1 MNKIAIIGTGYVGL
15 VTGVCFAQNEDNHV
29 ICVDKDNSKIERLK
43 KGEPTIYENQLK
55 YYLNKAIYSKHIEFT
70 TNLDYAVGESDII
83 FIAVGTPSKLDGS
96 VDLSY
101 VYSVVDEIIK
111 AQQKYE
117 KELTVVVKSTVPPGT
132 CEKIQDKFNDAL
144 SNYYLLTFV
153 VSNPEF
159 LKEGV
164 AIDDFMNPDRIV
176 IGSPKNCGN
185 INTLYCY
192 DVKPDTELLICDNTV
207 TAELIK
213 YASNAM
219 LATRISFMNE
229 IANIANLVGA
239 DITKVEK
246 GIGLDKRIGDKFLKP
261 GCGYGGSCFPKD
273 VLGLI
278 DLSKQLELPS
288 YVIQATYESNL
299 LQKRMISKILAKEIE
314 YHTLYPRD
322 MKVAIWGVSFK
333 PNTDDIRE
341 APALSTIDHLLW
353 QYDFKEIAVYDPKAI
368 PNLKKELGEKSNR
381 ITYGNNMY
389 DILDG
394 ANFLII
400 HTDWDMFINADLEKV
415 ECLMNGGTIIDGR
428 NIFIN
433 KQIEKEYNLKYKHI

>member
-15 VTGVCFAQNEDNHV
+15 VSGVCFAQLDDNHV
-29 ICVDKDNSKIERLK
+29 ICVDKDVSKIERLK
-43 KGEPTIYENQLK
+43 QGKPTIYESQLK
-55 YYLNKAIYSKHIEFT
+55 EYLNQAIYSKHIEFT
-70 TNLDYAVGESDII
+70 TNLDYAVSESDII
-83 FIAVGTPSKLDGS
+83 FIAVGTPPKEDGS

-132 CEKIQDKFNDAL
+132 CEKIQEKFNDAL

-164 AIDDFMNPDRIV
+164 AIHDFMNPDRIV
-176 IGSPKNCGN
+176 IGSPHNCGN

-192 DVKPDTELLICDNTV
+192 DVKLGTELLICDNTV

-239 DITKVEK
+239 DISKVEK
-246 GIGLDKRIGDKFLKP
+246 GIGLDARIGNKFLKP

-278 DLSKQLELPS
+278 DLSKQLGLSS
-288 YVIQATYESNL
+288 YVLKATHETNL
-299 LQKRMISKILAKEIE
+299 LQKRKISNILDKEIE
-314 YHTLYPRD
+314 HHILYPRD
-322 MKVAIWGVSFK
+322 MKVAIWGVAFK

-341 APALSTIDHLLW
+341 APALATIEHLLW
-353 QYDFKEIAVYDPKAI
+353 QYDFKEISVYDPKAI
-368 PNLKKELGEKSNR
+368 PNLKKELGEKANKL
-381 ITYGNNMY
+381 TYENNMY
-389 DILDG
+389 KAIEG

-400 HTDWDMFINADLEKV
+400 HTDWLEFKIPDFSKI
-415 ECLMNGGTIIDGR
+415 EELMYNGIIIDGR
-428 NIFIN
+428 NLYVDKFIEN
-433 KQIEKEYNLKYKHI
+433 RFKLSYKHI